1 LARIEYAVQERDCA
15 GKNYDRSTGVLALTK
30 VRLIDGTG
38 HGPTENT
45 AIIIDGNRIKNV
57 GLVTDYPDN
66 TNVVDLRDLTI
77 LPGLVDCH
85 LHLGGLTRDQPGRP
99 IGKLSFIDMASF
111 FWDYSRNY
119 AHRRR
124 LAIENGVTTLR
135 SAGDHYPHIIRL
147 RDKIGDG
154 KLSGPRIFAPGPT
167 ITAPGGHPACTIYK
181 GNRYIVENA
190 VRQIADAD
198 TAREEVRKLV
208 EGGVDCI
215 KAIYSDLNPMDTT
228 QKVPKLSLDVLEALA
243 DETHRHNLRLM
254 VHTGTPQESMDAVKA
269 GADSIE
275 HGILPGASSFDFN
288 DDLVRMM
295 LAKGTYFVP
304 TLAIAWANKNAYP
317 ALFAGLKRTFKKLHD
332 AGVNIAAGT
341 DSGTPGVVIG
351 KGLHKELEL
360 MVEAGIS
367 PMEAIIAA
375 TRNAADNLAKAGE
388 LGTIES
394 GKLADVI
401 AVSGDPLKDI
411 RNTREIKLVIRNG
424 EILVNKLNT

>member
-1 LARIEYAVQERDCA
+1 MQLRERLC
-15 GKNYDRSTGVLALTK
+15 GKNYDRSTGVLALTN

-38 HGPTENT
+38 HDPSENM

-57 GLVTDYPDN
+57 GPVTSYPDN
-66 TNVVDLRDLTI
+66 TNVVDLRGLTVM
-77 LPGLVDCH
+77 PGLIDCH
-85 LHLGGLTRDQPGRP
+85 LHLGGLTIDQPGKA
-99 IGKLSFIDMASF
+99 IGKVSFIDMASF
-111 FWDYSRNY
+111 FWDYLRNY

-124 LAIENGVTTLR
+124 LAIENGVTTIR

-147 RDKIGDG
+147 RDKIAAG
-154 KLSGPRIFAPGPT
+154 KLSGPRIFAPGPI
-167 ITAPGGHPACTIYK
+167 ITAPGGHPAGTIYK

-190 VRQIADAD
+190 VRQIAYVN
-198 TAREEVRKLV
+198 TAREEVRRLV

-215 KAIYSDLNPMDTT
+215 KAIYSDINPVDITH
-228 QKVPKLSLDVLEALA
+228 KVPRLSFDVLEALA
-243 DETHRHNLRLM
+243 DEIHRHNLRLM
-254 VHTGTPQESMDAVKA
+254 VHTGTPQESMDAIRA

-275 HGILPGASSFDFN
+275 HGILPGANSFDFN
-288 DDLVRMM
+288 DDLIKMM
-295 LAKGTYFVP
+295 LDKGIFFVP
-304 TLAIAWANKNAYP
+304 TLSIAWANKNAYP
-317 ALFAGLKRTFKKLHD
+317 AVFTGLKRTFKKLHD

-351 KGLHKELEL
+351 KGLHKELEI

-375 TRNAADNLAKAGE
+375 TRNAADNVAKASE

-411 RNTREIKLVIRNG
+411 RNTREIKLVIREG

>member
-1 LARIEYAVQERDCA
+1 
-15 GKNYDRSTGVLALTK
+15 VLALK
-30 VRLIDGTG
+30 NVRLIDGTG
-38 HGPTENT
+38 HDPSGNM
-45 AIIIDGNRIKNV
+45 AIIIDGNCIKKV
-57 GLVTDYPDN
+57 GLVTSYSDN
-66 TNVVDLRDLTI
+66 TNVVDLRGLTVM
-77 LPGLVDCH
+77 PGLIDCH
-85 LHLGGLTRDQPGRP
+85 LHLGGLTIDQPGKA
-99 IGKLSFIDMASF
+99 IGKVSFIDMASF
-111 FWDYSRNY
+111 FWDYLRNY

-124 LAIENGVTTLR
+124 LAIENGVTTIR

-147 RDKIGDG
+147 RDKIAAG
-154 KLSGPRIFAPGPT
+154 KLSGPRIFAPGPI
-167 ITAPGGHPACTIYK
+167 ITAPGGHPAGTIYK

-190 VRQIADAD
+190 VRQIADVN
-198 TAREEVRKLV
+198 TAREEIRRLV

-215 KAIYSDLNPMDTT
+215 KAIYSDINPVDITH
-228 QKVPKLSLDVLEALA
+228 KVPRLSIDVLEALA

-254 VHTGTPQESMDAVKA
+254 VHTGTPQESMDAIRA

-275 HGILPGASSFDFN
+275 HGILPGANSFDFN
-288 DDLVRMM
+288 DDLIKMM
-295 LAKGTYFVP
+295 LDKGIFFVP
-304 TLAIAWANKNAYP
+304 TLSIAWANKNAYP
-317 ALFAGLKRTFKKLHD
+317 AVFTGLKRTFKKLHG

-351 KGLHKELEL
+351 KGLHKELEI

-375 TRNAADNLAKAGE
+375 TRNAADNVAKASE

-411 RNTREIKLVIRNG
+411 RNTREIKLVMREG

>member
-1 LARIEYAVQERDCA
+1 
-15 GKNYDRSTGVLALTK
+15 VLALTN

-38 HGPTENT
+38 HDPSENM

-57 GLVTDYPDN
+57 GPVTSYPDN
-66 TNVVDLRDLTI
+66 TNVVDLRGLTVM
-77 LPGLVDCH
+77 PGLIDCH
-85 LHLGGLTRDQPGRP
+85 LHLGGLTIDQPGKA
-99 IGKLSFIDMASF
+99 IGKVSFIDMASF
-111 FWDYSRNY
+111 FWDYLRNY

-124 LAIENGVTTLR
+124 LAIENGVTTIR

-147 RDKIGDG
+147 RDKIAAG
-154 KLSGPRIFAPGPT
+154 KLSGPRIFAPGPI
-167 ITAPGGHPACTIYK
+167 ITAPGGHPAGTIYK
-181 GNRYIVENA
+181 GNRYIIENA
-190 VRQIADAD
+190 VRQIADVN
-198 TAREEVRKLV
+198 TAREEVRRLV

-215 KAIYSDLNPMDTT
+215 KAIYSDINPVDITH
-228 QKVPKLSLDVLEALA
+228 KVPRLSFDVLEALA
-243 DETHRHNLRLM
+243 DEIHRHNLRLM
-254 VHTGTPQESMDAVKA
+254 VHTGTPQESMDAIRA

-275 HGILPGASSFDFN
+275 HGILPGANSFDFN
-288 DDLVRMM
+288 DDLIKMM
-295 LAKGTYFVP
+295 LDKGIFFVP
-304 TLAIAWANKNAYP
+304 TLSIAWANKNAYP
-317 ALFAGLKRTFKKLHD
+317 AVFTGLKRTFKKLHD

-351 KGLHKELEL
+351 KGLHKELEI

-375 TRNAADNLAKAGE
+375 TRNAADNVAKASE

-411 RNTREIKLVIRNG
+411 RNTREIKLVIREG

>member
-1 LARIEYAVQERDCA
+1 V
-15 GKNYDRSTGVLALTK
+15 GKNYDRSTGVLALTNF
-30 VRLIDGTG
+30 RLIDGTG
-38 HGPTENT
+38 HDPSGNM

-57 GLVTDYPDN
+57 GLVTSYPDN
-66 TNVVDLRDLTI
+66 TNVVDLRGLTVM
-77 LPGLVDCH
+77 PGLIDCH
-85 LHLGGLTRDQPGRP
+85 LHLGGLTIDQPGKA
-99 IGKLSFIDMASF
+99 IGKVSFIDMASF
-111 FWDYSRNY
+111 FWDYLRNY

-124 LAIENGVTTLR
+124 LAIENGVTTIR

-147 RDKIGDG
+147 RDKIAAG
-154 KLSGPRIFAPGPT
+154 KLSGPRIFAPGPI
-167 ITAPGGHPACTIYK
+167 ITAPGGHPAGTIYK

-190 VRQIADAD
+190 VRQIADVN
-198 TAREEVRKLV
+198 TAREEVRRLV

-215 KAIYSDLNPMDTT
+215 KAIYSDINPVDITH
-228 QKVPKLSLDVLEALA
+228 KVPRLSLDILEALA

-254 VHTGTPQESMDAVKA
+254 VHTGTPQESMDAIRA

-275 HGILPGASSFDFN
+275 HGILPGANSFDFN
-288 DDLVRMM
+288 DDLIKMM
-295 LAKGTYFVP
+295 LDKGIFFVP
-304 TLAIAWANKNAYP
+304 TLSIAWANKNAYP
-317 ALFAGLKRTFKKLHD
+317 AVFTGLKRTFKKLHD

-351 KGLHKELEL
+351 KGLHKELEI

-375 TRNAADNLAKAGE
+375 TRNAADNVAKASE

-411 RNTREIKLVIRNG
+411 RNTREIKLVIREG

>member
-1 LARIEYAVQERDCA
+1 
-15 GKNYDRSTGVLALTK
+15 VLALIN

-38 HGPTENT
+38 RDLIENT
-45 AIIIDGNRIKNV
+45 VIIIDGNRIKNV
-57 GLVTDYPDN
+57 GLLTGYPDN
-66 TNVVDLRDLTI
+66 TSVVDLWGLTV
-77 LPGLVDCH
+77 LPGLIDCH
-85 LHLGGLTRDQPGRP
+85 LHLGGLTIDQPGKA
-99 IGKLSFIDMASF
+99 IGKISLKDMASF
-111 FWDYSRNY
+111 FFDYSRNY

-124 LAIENGVTTLR
+124 LAIENGVTTIR

-147 RDKIGDG
+147 RDKIAAG

-167 ITAPGGHPACTIYK
+167 ITAPGGHPAGTIYK
-181 GNRYIVENA
+181 GNRYIVKNA
-190 VRQIADAD
+190 VRQIADVN

-215 KAIYSDLNPMDTT
+215 KAIYSDINPMDTT
-228 QKVPKLSLDVLEALA
+228 QKVPRLSLDVLEALA

-275 HGILPGASSFDFN
+275 HGILPGANSFDFN
-288 DDLVRMM
+288 DDLIKMM
-295 LAKGTYFVP
+295 LDKGTYFVP
-304 TLAIAWANKNAYP
+304 TLAIAWAHKDTYP
-317 ALFAGLKRTFKKLHD
+317 DLFEGSKRTFTKLHS

-351 KGLHKELEL
+351 RGLHKELEL
-360 MVEAGIS
+360 MVEAGIN
-367 PMEAIIAA
+367 PMEAIIAG
-375 TRNAADNLAKAGE
+375 TRNAADNMAKAGE

-411 RNTREIKLVIRNG
+411 RNTRAIKLVIRDG
-424 EILVNKLNT
+424 EILVNKINT

>member
-1 LARIEYAVQERDCA
+1 
-15 GKNYDRSTGVLALTK
+15 VLALTN

-38 HGPTENT
+38 HDPIENM

-57 GLVTDYPDN
+57 GLVTSYPDN
-66 TNVVDLRDLTI
+66 TNVVDLRGLTL
-77 LPGLVDCH
+77 LPGLIDCH
-85 LHLGGLTRDQPGRP
+85 LHLGGLTIDQPGKA
-99 IGKLSFIDMASF
+99 IGKVSLKNMASF
-111 FWDYSRNY
+111 FFDYSRNY
-119 AHRRR
+119 AYRRR
-124 LAIENGVTTLR
+124 LAIENGVTTIR

-147 RDKIGDG
+147 RDKIAAG

-167 ITAPGGHPACTIYK
+167 ITAPGGHPAGTIYK

-190 VRQIADAD
+190 VRQIADVN

-215 KAIYSDLNPMDTT
+215 KAIYSDINPMDTT

-243 DETHRHNLRLM
+243 DETHQHNLRLM
-254 VHTGTPQESMDAVKA
+254 VHTGTPQESMDAIRA
-269 GADSIE
+269 GANSIE
-275 HGILPGASSFDFN
+275 HGILPGANSFDFS
-288 DDLVRMM
+288 DDLIKMM
-295 LAKGTYFVP
+295 LEKGTYFVP
-304 TLAIAWANKNAYP
+304 TLAIAWAYKDTYP
-317 ALFAGLKRTFKKLHD
+317 DVFTGLKRTLKKLHG

-367 PMEAIIAA
+367 SIEAIIAG
-375 TRNAADNLAKAGE
+375 TRNAADNMAKASE

-411 RNTREIKLVIRNG
+411 RNTREIRLVIKDG
-424 EILVNKLNT
+424 EILVNRINT